1 MDMEI
6 DIEKMFD
13 PNEKPLEKL
22 LPDGGFC
29 GIFRTIG
36 CVGDSLSS
44 GEFQT
49 KKADGSWRYTDM
61 FEYSWGQFMART
73 IGSTVYNFSKGGM
86 TAKRYYTE
94 FAETKG
100 YWDPALACQAYIIAL
115 GVNDRNEKLCPL
127 GSVEDVTA
135 ESEHTDTYAGYYCAI
150 IQKLKTIQ
158 PNAKFFL
165 MSPPHNDD
173 PNRAVKIEKIRDIIY
188 RVAEVFE
195 NCYVMDLTR
204 HMPQVDDLQREKFWL
219 YGHLNPLG
227 YVFYSKVI
235 MSYMDY
241 IIRHHIKDF
250 DYVGFI
256 GKEELLEG

>member
-1 MDMEI
+1 MDFA
-6 DIEKMFD
+6 KMFD
-13 PNEKPLEKL
+13 PNEKPLENIVT
-22 LPDGGFC
+22 DGGFC

-73 IGSTVYNFSKGGM
+73 IGSKVYNFSKGGM

-94 FAETKG
+94 FAEKMD
-100 YWDPALACQAYIIAL
+100 YWNPEYACQAYTIAL
-115 GVNDRNEKLCPL
+115 GVNDQKESLCPV
-127 GSVEDVTA
+127 GDVSNVSA
-135 ESEHTDTYAGYYCAI
+135 DEAAFTDTYAGYYCAI
-150 IQKLKTIQ
+150 IRKLKTIQ
-158 PNAKFFL
+158 KNAKFFL
-165 MSPPHNDD
+165 ITPPLNND
-173 PNRAVKIEKIRDIIY
+173 PARTERILHIRDIIF

-195 NCYVMDLTR
+195 NCYVMDLTTYS
-204 HMPQVDDLQREKFWL
+204 PAVDDLQKEKFWL
-219 YGHLNPLG
+219 HGHLNPCG
-227 YVFYSKVI
+227 YVWYAKII

-241 IIRHHIKDF
+241 IIRHNIQDF
-250 DYVGFI
+250 NYVGFI

>member
-1 MDMEI
+1 MDI
-6 DIEKMFD
+6 AQMFD
-13 PNEKPLEKL
+13 PNEKPL
-22 LPDGGFC
+22 DHFVTAGGFC

-49 KKADGSWRYTDM
+49 KKADGTWRYTDM

-94 FAETKG
+94 FAEAKG

-115 GVNDRNEKLCPL
+115 GANDWKEKLCPL
-127 GSVEDVTA
+127 GSLEDVTA
-135 ESEHTDTYAGYYCAI
+135 EAEHTDTFAGYYCAI

-165 MSPPHNDD
+165 ITLPRNGVAERS
-173 PNRAVKIEKIRDIIY
+173 EKAELIRNIIY
-188 RVAEVFE
+188 RIAETFE
-195 NCYVMDLTR
+195 NCYVMDLTQYLQ
-204 HMPQVDDLQREKFWL
+204 PVDAKQREKFWL
-219 YGHLNPLG
+219 NGHMNPCG
-227 YVFYSKVI
+227 YLYYSKVS

-241 IIRHHIKDF
+241 IIRHNIKDF

-256 GKEELLEG
+256 GKEELLQD

>member
-1 MDMEI
+1 MDI
-6 DIEKMFD
+6 TQMFD

-61 FEYSWGQFMART
+61 FEYSWGQFIART
-73 IGSTVYNFSKGGM
+73 IGSKVYNFSKGGM

-94 FAETKG
+94 FAEMMD
-100 YWDPALACQAYIIAL
+100 YWNPEYACQAYIIAL
-115 GVNDRNEKLCPL
+115 GVNDRNERLCPV
-127 GSVEDVTA
+127 GDVADVSADEA
-135 ESEHTDTYAGYYCAI
+135 EPTDTYAGYYCAI
-150 IQKLKTIQ
+150 IRKLKTIQ
-158 PNAKFFL
+158 KNAKFFL
-165 MSPPHNDD
+165 ITPPLNTD
-173 PNRAVKIEKIRDIIY
+173 PKRTEQILHIRDIIL
-188 RVAEVFE
+188 RVAEVFD
-195 NCYVMDLTR
+195 NCYVMDFTTYS
-204 HMPQVDDLQREKFWL
+204 PVIDELQKEKFWL
-219 YGHLNPLG
+219 HGHMNPCG
-227 YVFYSKVI
+227 YILSAKQI

-241 IIRHHIKDF
+241 IIRHNIQDF
-250 DYVGFI
+250 NYVGFI

>member
-1 MDMEI
+1 MDI
-6 DIEKMFD
+6 AQMFD
-13 PNEKPLEKL
+13 PNEKPLERL

-73 IGSTVYNFSKGGM
+73 IGSKVYNFSKGGM

-94 FAETKG
+94 FAEMMD
-100 YWDPALACQAYIIAL
+100 YWNPEYACQAYIIGL

-127 GSVEDVTA
+127 GDVSDVSA
-135 ESEHTDTYAGYYCAI
+135 EGENTDTYAGYYCAI
-150 IQKLKTIQ
+150 IRKLKTIQ
-158 PNAKFFL
+158 KNAKFFL
-165 MSPPHNDD
+165 ITPPLNDD
-173 PNRAVKIEKIRDIIY
+173 PNRTEKIMHIRSIIF

-195 NCYVMDLTR
+195 NCYVMDFTTYA
-204 HMPQVDDLQREKFWL
+204 PVIDDLQREKFWL
-219 YGHLNPLG
+219 HGHLNPCG
-227 YVFYSKVI
+227 YILSAKQI

-241 IIRHHIKDF
+241 IIRHNIEDF
-250 DYVGFI
+250 SYVGFI
-256 GKEELLEG
+256 GKEEILEG

>member
-1 MDMEI
+1 MDFT
-6 DIEKMFD
+6 KMFD
-13 PNEKPLEKL
+13 ANEKPLENIVT
-22 LPDGGFC
+22 DGGFC
-29 GIFRTIG
+29 SIFRTIG

-49 KKADGSWRYTDM
+49 KKVDGSWRYTDM

-94 FAETKG
+94 FAEKMD
-100 YWDPALACQAYIIAL
+100 YWNPKYACQAYTIAL
-115 GVNDRNEKLCPL
+115 GVNDQKEALCPL
-127 GSVEDVTA
+127 GGV
-135 ESEHTDTYAGYYCAI
+135 SEVSADAADFTDTYAGYYCAI
-150 IQKLKTIQ
+150 IRKLKTIQ

-165 MSPPHNDD
+165 ITPPLTTDAA
-173 PNRAVKIEKIRDIIY
+173 RTERIMCIRDIIF

-195 NCYVMDLTR
+195 NCYVMDLTTYS
-204 HMPQVDDLQREKFWL
+204 PLIDDLQKEKFWL
-219 YGHLNPLG
+219 YGHLNPCG
-227 YVFYSKVI
+227 YVLYAKQI

-241 IIRHHIKDF
+241 IIRHNIQDF
-250 DYVGFI
+250 NYVGFI

>member
-1 MDMEI
+1 MDI
-6 DIEKMFD
+6 AQMFD
-13 PNEKPLEKL
+13 PNEKPLENL
-22 LPDGGFC
+22 VTDGGFC

-94 FAETKG
+94 FAEMKG

-127 GSVEDVTA
+127 GTVADVSA
-135 ESEHTDTYAGYYCAI
+135 DEADFTDTYPGYYCAI
-150 IQKLKTIQ
+150 IRKLKTIQ

-165 MSPPHNDD
+165 MSPPLNGD
-173 PNRAVKIEKIRDIIY
+173 PVRTEKIERIRDIIY
-188 RVAEVFE
+188 KTAEVFE
-195 NCYVMDLTR
+195 NCYVIDLTR
-204 HMPQVDDLQREKFWL
+204 HMPEIDDLQREKFWL
-219 YGHLNPLG
+219 HGHLNPLG

-241 IIRHHIKDF
+241 IIRHHAQDF
-250 DYVGFI
+250 NYVGFI